1 MINKIKQYDWKKYNY
16 SLLIVVILLCLISAY
31 TVKLAGGDEAG
42 MHYMRNQLVGMVLG
56 LIIVAG
62 LSVLD
67 YHFICKFTI
76 LYYPAGLLLTAA
88 THTALGT
95 NNHTDATRWIR
106 LGGITFQPSELM
118 KIILILTLATI
129 FTKLRNRLDRIST
142 LFIAGAV
149 TVIPVILILTQ
160 PDLSSS
166 LVACF
171 IMVIMIVV
179 AGVSYKILALII
191 ALGIPLGLVL
201 FWYIQQPYNLLLKYE
216 ILKPYHYRRIMGW
229 LNPEKYDP
237 EGNIVYQQMH
247 SIRAIAAGKLSGKLL
262 QDGGGEGASRAYS
275 TVSVN
280 ESDFIWS
287 VIGEEF
293 GFLGSCLILLMF
305 AFVIFKCFMVAKNSQ
320 DYLGKMIAVGV
331 ASMYMFQVFTN
342 ICVVTLLLP
351 NTGLPLPFISNGL
364 SSMISSMIGI
374 GLVMNISIQ
383 PAKSSKGGFSMRNLY
398 GNGPSSN
405 IDLDLEL

>member
-16 SLLIVVILLCLISAY
+16 SLLIVVILLCLISAF

-42 MHYMRNQLVGMVLG
+42 MRYMRNQLVGLVLG

-95 NNHTDATRWIR
+95 NNSTDATRWVEI
-106 LGGITFQPSELM
+106 GGVTFQPAELM

-142 LFIAGAV
+142 LLIAGAV

-171 IMVIMIVV
+171 VLVIMIVV
-179 AGVSYKILALII
+179 AGVSYRILAPIF
-191 ALGIPLGLVL
+191 ALGLPLGLVL
-201 FWYIQQPYNLLLKYE
+201 FWYIQQPYNLLLKYG
-216 ILKPYHYRRIMGW
+216 ILKPYHFKRIMGW
-229 LNPEKYDP
+229 LDPEKYDP
-237 EGNIVYQQMH
+237 EGNIIYQQMH
-247 SIRAIAAGKLSGKLL
+247 SIRAIAAGGLSGKLL
-262 QDGGGEGASRAYS
+262 QDGGGEGASRAYT

-293 GFLGSCLILLMF
+293 GFLGACLILLMF
-305 AFVIFKCFMVAKNSQ
+305 AFVIFKCFMAAKNSQ

-374 GLVMNISIQ
+374 GLVMNIGIQ

-398 GNGPSSN
+398 GNGPVSD

>member
-16 SLLIVVILLCLISAY
+16 SLLIVVIILCLLSAY
-31 TVKLAGGDEAG
+31 TVKLAGGEEMG
-42 MHYMRNQLVGMVLG
+42 IHYMRNQLIGMVLG

-62 LSVLD
+62 LSMLD
-67 YHFICKFTI
+67 YHFICKFTV
-76 LYYPAGLLLTAA
+76 LYYLVGILLTAA

-95 NNHTDATRWIR
+95 NNGTDATRWIDVA
-106 LGGITFQPSELM
+106 GITFQPSELM

-129 FTKLRNRLDRIST
+129 FVKLRNRLDRIST
-142 LFIAGAV
+142 LAIVVAV
-149 TVIPVILILTQ
+149 TIIPVILILSQ

-171 IMVIMIVV
+171 IMLIMVIV
-179 AGVSYKILALII
+179 AGVSYRILAPIF
-191 ALGIPLGLVL
+191 AVGLPVSVVM
-201 FWYIQQPYNLLLKYE
+201 FWYIQQPYNLFLKLE
-216 ILKPYHYRRIMGW
+216 ILKPYHYNRIMGW
-229 LNPEKYDP
+229 LHPEEYDP
-237 EGNIVYQQMH
+237 KGDINYQQMH

-262 QDGGGEGASRAYS
+262 QDGGGEGVSRAYS

-305 AFVIFKCFMVAKNSQ
+305 AFVIFKCFMIAKNSQ

-351 NTGLPLPFISNGL
+351 NTGLPLPFVSNGL
-364 SSMISSMIGI
+364 SSMLSSMIGI

-398 GNGPSSN
+398 GNDPTSS